1 MSYKVIW
8 LLIAIFG
15 LLLVAGLVI
24 LGIDLRRAAK
34 TGPKWKRQLLGAAL
48 VLLAA
53 LGFYGCGAAAQTGE
67 DPVTAASPAQSEEP
81 GDWEIVTAAW
91 KFARPLA
98 TSGRSTTAER
108 RAADEKMEAAKAAIE
123 RLVQTGEL
131 SGAEA
136 ELLKSEAADIR
147 VDIYCDPPTDS
158 DSMVTCYE
166 VVQPLPSAR
175 KSLGR
180 LAKRLPL
187 LEKLVTGGK
196 LNAAACEKII
206 AAAETDLVILASEKE
221 LTRAQLSAGERAR
234 IVKTR
239 AAVKSSLQRL
249 RSKLYLPLEP
259 MCYYPPDLDLPP
271 PEPQSLRALEERLVR
286 LDTLERE
293 SRLAPEVAAR
303 VRASIAREREE
314 RRA

>member
-1 MSYKVIW
+1 MSYKALW

-34 TGPKWKRQLLGAAL
+34 TGPRWKRRLLGAAL

-53 LGFYGCGAAAQTGE
+53 LGFYGCGTAAKTGE

-91 KFARPLA
+91 KLAKPLA
-98 TSGRSTTAER
+98 TSGQSTTAER
-108 RAADEKMEAAKAAIE
+108 RAADEKLAAAKAAIG
-123 RLVQTGEL
+123 RLVQAEEL

-136 ELLKSEAADIR
+136 ELLRVEAADIR
-147 VDIYCDPPTDS
+147 EDIYRDPPTDS
-158 DSMVTCYE
+158 RKTCYE
-166 VVQPLPSAR
+166 IAYLPSAR
-175 KSLGR
+175 RSLGR

-187 LEKLVTGGK
+187 LEKLATGGK
-196 LNAAACEKII
+196 LNLAACEKII